1 MENISLPSF
10 NPPKS
15 STTNTS
21 GSSFA
26 SWSALGGNLISGG
39 LNYFGKQKESDA
51 IRAQADALR
60 AKGASEVE
68 VAKLMLEAKRIELE
82 QAKLGGGAKTGAGS
96 SALYIGLGVGAVV
109 ILGVVIFAVTR
120 KKA

>member
-21 GSSFA
+21 GSGF
-26 SWSALGGNLISGG
+26 SWSTLGGNLLSGG
-39 LNYFGKQKESDA
+39 LNFFSSQENRKGLQ
-51 IRAQADALR
+51 AQADALR
-60 AKGASEVE
+60 AKGVSEVE
-68 VAKLMLEAKRIELE
+68 VARLMLEAKKLELE
-82 QAKLGGGAKTGAGS
+82 QAKLGGGAKTGS
-96 SALYIGLGVGAVV
+96 PALYIGLGVGAVV